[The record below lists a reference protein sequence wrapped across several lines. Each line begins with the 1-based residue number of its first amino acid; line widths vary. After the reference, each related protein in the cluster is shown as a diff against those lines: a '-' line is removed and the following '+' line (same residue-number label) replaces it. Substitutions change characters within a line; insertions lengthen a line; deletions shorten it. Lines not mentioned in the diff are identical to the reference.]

1 MAIVYLHYHFCF
13 YSDIADDSSGFMPQ
27 YSKPQQ
33 QRYVYRSDAS
43 IMSPIERSRSLQYRN
58 ENLGPSGSTIS
69 YGSSIATRTNSLLH
83 AKTHNYPMP
92 QGQMS
97 SSATLISYG
106 SGSQY
111 MMDNHRHWSPPHDFS
126 QRVRERCT
134 YVTHM

>member
-1 MAIVYLHYHFCF
+1 MQHYN
-13 YSDIADDSSGFMPQ
+13 
-27 YSKPQQ
+27 KPQS
-33 QRYVYRSDAS
+33 RYVYRSDVPV
-43 IMSPIERSRSLQYRN
+43 MSPIERSRSLQYRS
-58 ENLGPSGSTIS
+58 EHLGPSGSTIS

-83 AKTHNYPMP
+83 TKTNNYPMP

-126 QRVRERCT
+126 QRVRQCCR
-134 YVTHM
+134 YVTHMLTNSS